1 MGKHAN
7 TRSTAV
13 DTSIKHV
20 NAPRRSRTKLL
31 VGGGILG
38 LGVIITSCS
47 GNSLDSAYPAS
58 SSVSSGAAISSY
70 SPATRAP
77 LATPTAQAVAPAP
90 TLTVSQT
97 NAIES
102 AQSYLGYSAFSRTG
116 LIKQLQ
122 YEKFSAADA
131 KYAVDHVTVDWTEQA
146 DKLAKS
152 YMDYSSFSRDGLVKQ
167 LQYEGFTPAQAK
179 HGATSVGL

>member
-7 TRSTAV
+7 MRSTAV
-13 DTSIKHV
+13 SSIKHV

-31 VGGGILG
+31 IGGGILG
-38 LGVIITSCS
+38 LGVMVTSCS

-58 SSVSSGAAISSY
+58 SSVSSGATVSNY
-70 SPATRAP
+70 SPGTGAP

-90 TLTVSQT
+90 TLTVGQA

-102 AQSYLGYSAFSRTG
+102 AQNYLGYTAFSRTG

-131 KYAVDHVTVDWTEQA
+131 KYAVDNVTVDWTEQA
-146 DKLAKS
+146 DKSAAN
-152 YMDYSSFSRDGLVKQ
+152 YMDYTSFSRDGLIKQ
-167 LQYEGFTPAQAK
+167 LQYEGFTAAQAK